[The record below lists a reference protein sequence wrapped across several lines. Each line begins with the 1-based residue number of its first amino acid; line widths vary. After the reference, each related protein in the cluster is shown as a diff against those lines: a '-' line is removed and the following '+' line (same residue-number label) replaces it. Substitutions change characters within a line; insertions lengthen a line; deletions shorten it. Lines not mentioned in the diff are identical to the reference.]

1 MTTLPIYQAD
11 AFTDTLFKGNPAAVV
26 PCRAFPPAEIMQAIA
41 MENNLSETAFV
52 VARDNG
58 YDIRWFTPMVEIE
71 FCGHA
76 TIASAHILRTEL
88 GATFPLNLNAPI
100 GPLTVEHDARGYHL
114 SAPAYTCREIDI
126 TDAMTSAFPIEIE
139 AAFAARDNIYIVTP
153 HARTVRDFDPN
164 FRAIAALGDHGVG
177 LTAMGGHD
185 GYDFTSR
192 LFFPAIDLDEDP
204 VTGSA
209 HCALGPYW
217 SQRLG
222 RTRLTAHQASKRG
235 GHLVLNVSEDR
246 VILTGQAVTYL
257 RGEISVPD

>member
-1 MTTLPIYQAD
+1 VRLPLYQAD
-11 AFTDTLFKGNPAAVV
+11 AFTDTLFKGNPAAIV
-26 PCRAFPPAEIMQAIA
+26 PCKTFLPVKVMQAIA

-52 VARDNG
+52 VARGQG
-58 YDIRWFTPMVEIE
+58 YDIRWFTPKVEIE

-76 TIASAHILRTEL
+76 TIASAHILRTQL
-88 GATFPLNLNAPI
+88 GAKFPLHLNAPI
-100 GPLTVEHDARGYHL
+100 GPLIVEHDARGYHL
-114 SAPAYTCREIDI
+114 DAPAYLPRKIEI
-126 TDAMTSAFPIEIE
+126 TDAITTAFPIEIE

-153 HARTVRDFDPN
+153 DSQTVRDFDPN

-177 LTAMGGHD
+177 LTARGGHD

-217 SQRLG
+217 AERLG
-222 RTRLTAHQASKRG
+222 KTTLTAHQASARG
-235 GHLVLNVSEDR
+235 GHLVLNLSGDR
-246 VILTGQAVTYL
+246 IVLTGQAVTYL
-257 RGEISVPD
+257 RGEISL

>member
-1 MTTLPIYQAD
+1 MKLPIYQAD

-26 PCRAFPPAEIMQAIA
+26 PCESFPPADVMQAIA

-52 VARDNG
+52 VPNDNG

-88 GATFPLNLNAPI
+88 GAKFPLHLNAPI
-100 GPLTVEHDARGYHL
+100 GPLIVEHDARGYHL
-114 SAPAYTCREIDI
+114 DAPAYQCRDIEI
-126 TDAMTSAFPIEIE
+126 TDAIKTAFPIEIE
-139 AAFAARDNIYIVTP
+139 AAFAARDNIYIVTIDP
-153 HARTVRDFDPN
+153 STVREFEPN
-164 FRAIAALGDHGVG
+164 FRNIAALGEHGVG
-177 LTAMGGHD
+177 LTAKGGHE

-217 SQRLG
+217 AQRLG
-222 RTRLTAHQASKRG
+222 KTTLTAHQASARG
-235 GHLVLNVSEDR
+235 GHLVLNLSGDR
-246 VILTGQAVTYL
+246 IVLTGQAVTYM
-257 RGEISVPD
+257 RGEINLSD